1 MKRLTLI
8 TAILA
13 AIVVLESFGMA
24 WLKDYSEE
32 LHETLHTL
40 SERADVSPDDT
51 LNELEALE
59 SRWKEQRRVLGIYV
73 HEAAMNE
80 FEMDLAEAKVRL
92 ERGDKEAAILLQV
105 AAEAAAAIWERER
118 PTLPNIL

>member
-40 SERADVSPDDT
+40 SEQAEISPDDT

-59 SRWKEQRRVLGIYV
+59 SRWKEQRRVLGLYV